1 MTHQFLGIFKTH
13 AANMH
18 NHLIHSAETST
29 DTQIQNSFLAIRIL
43 RYGKIAMFHSNSLAP
58 GFSTPFIC
66 QDLPLCNTERRTL
79 SGGAIYWKQV
89 MACFIVFSCRE
100 LHVL

>member
-1 MTHQFLGIFKTH
+1 MKRRRVYSNLLKDTGNENMTHQFLGIFKTH

-43 RYGKIAMFHSNSLAP
+43 RYG
-58 GFSTPFIC
+58 
-66 QDLPLCNTERRTL
+66 
-79 SGGAIYWKQV
+79 
-89 MACFIVFSCRE
+89 
-100 LHVL
+100 